1 MRAGKVGE
9 LVAAQPFHHGDVAD
23 REDAPVAA
31 VQTGVDR
38 DPPWR
43 VDDPRS
49 IQTEALDVRPAAG
62 GDQQVRAADRGGA
75 ATLRAILRNGD
86 GDGVAL
92 ARHLFHV
99 DAFMDLDRSEAPTY

>member
-31 VQTGVDR
+31 AQTGVDR

-62 GDQQVRAADRGGA
+62 GDQQVRAAARGGA
-75 ATLRAILRNGD
+75 ATLRDRKS
-86 GDGVAL
+86 GVEGKSVSV
-92 ARHLFHV
+92 RV
-99 DAFMDLDRSEAPTY
+99 DFGGGRLIKKK